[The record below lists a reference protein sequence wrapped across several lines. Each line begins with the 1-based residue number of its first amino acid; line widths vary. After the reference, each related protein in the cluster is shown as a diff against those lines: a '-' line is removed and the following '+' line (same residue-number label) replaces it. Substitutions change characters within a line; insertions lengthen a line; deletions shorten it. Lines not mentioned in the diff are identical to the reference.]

1 MKKINKKDNTS
12 KILKKTV
19 VFGIL
24 MLFTIAIMATDMSTK
39 AVDNVEW
46 ELKLDFDEPGG
57 AYDYVIFGEAPDAN
71 DGLPV
76 DSYDEPKPPAP
87 MPPYIRTWFNDNLAE
102 PYNLI
107 LKDYRKHPDSYKVW
121 NLTAL
126 WIPSDYNSSTTITI
140 SWDNNNIT
148 SIEYDS
154 VELYKVGNSD
164 HVSDMLVD
172 PSYSFLCPANEVQH
186 FQIICQGG
194 TSTGE
199 TDTNE
204 IPFLYLILIIIV
216 IIICLLIL
224 YWKIIRR

>member
-46 ELKLDFDEPGG
+46 ELKLDFNEPGG
-57 AYDYVIFGEAPDAN
+57 TYDYVIFGEAPDAN

-76 DSYDEPKPPAP
+76 DNYDEPKPPTP

-107 LKDYRKHPDSYKVW
+107 LKDYRKHPDNHKTW

-126 WIPSDYNSSTTITI
+126 WNPLDDNSTTITI

-148 SIEYDS
+148 SIEYGY
-154 VELYKVGNSD
+154 VELYKVGKSD
-164 HVSDMLVD
+164 PVSDMLAD
-172 PSYSFLCPANEVQH
+172 TSYSFLCPANEVQH

-194 TSTGE
+194 TS
-199 TDTNE
+199 NE
-204 IPFLYLILIIIV
+204 EIDANGIPFLYLILSIIV

-224 YWKIIRR
+224 YWRIIRR

>member
-1 MKKINKKDNTS
+1 MVI
-12 KILKKTV
+12 
-19 VFGIL
+19 FGIL
-24 MLFTIAIMATDMSTK
+24 LLFTTAIMTTEMNTEA
-39 AVDNVEW
+39 ADNVEW
-46 ELKLDFDEPGG
+46 ELKLDFNESGG

-71 DGLPV
+71 DGPPV

-107 LKDYRKHPDSYKVW
+107 LKDYRKHPDNHKTW

-126 WIPSDYNSSTTITI
+126 WNPLDDNSTTITI

-164 HVSDMLVD
+164 PVSDMLAD
-172 PSYSFLCPANEVQH
+172 TSYSFLCPANEVQH

-194 TSTGE
+194 TVNGE

-204 IPFLYLILIIIV
+204 IPLLYLILIIIV